1 MKTNKV
7 IKFTWHV
14 NRRTTDLYFYAGSY
28 QDATS
33 EIEGEINRN
42 SYGISGYPISDRV
55 EEELSEEMNMDFWEK
70 KYEDEPEKFEDMMEK
85 FHEGIWELATEKQ
98 WHEAMTMVDF
108 SKRISPEREKKIIEL
123 YGNYTIKELY
133 NIYLDYVEL
142 YYKTNYIENPEANY
156 VQNEMIKDFWKGLLN
171 KEIIEFSNGP
181 TIDFSEGL
189 PDSENWFGYD

>member
-1 MKTNKV
+1 
-7 IKFTWHV
+7 
-14 NRRTTDLYFYAGSY
+14 
-28 QDATS
+28 
-33 EIEGEINRN
+33 
-42 SYGISGYPISDRV
+42 
-55 EEELSEEMNMDFWEK
+55 
-70 KYEDEPEKFEDMMEK
+70 
-85 FHEGIWELATEKQ
+85 
-98 WHEAMTMVDF
+98 MTMVDF

-142 YYKTNYIENPEANY
+142 YYETNYIEHPEADY

>member
-98 WHEAMTMVDF
+98 
-108 SKRISPEREKKIIEL
+108 
-123 YGNYTIKELY
+123 
-133 NIYLDYVEL
+133 
-142 YYKTNYIENPEANY
+142 
-156 VQNEMIKDFWKGLLN
+156 
-171 KEIIEFSNGP
+171 
-181 TIDFSEGL
+181 
-189 PDSENWFGYD
+189 